1 MTVIAVCNHKG
12 GTGKTTSV
20 IHVAAALGLSGFRT
34 LVIDLDPQS
43 FLTRMLGVPEPP
55 EEQSSLMLFNHEVQ
69 LRDVPVQSMRNFD
82 VLPSSTSLTKAMR
95 RLNKPTDVLWAKEAI
110 EGGLEY
116 DVVLFD
122 TAAAV
127 TVFSLN
133 ALVASAHVLI
143 PVTPEYQP
151 VLGAEQT
158 FQTAQL
164 VRQRLNPDLSEP
176 CFLFT
181 QVDARKNSHRL
192 YRRYMRNKYG
202 DQIFRSIIRTSTALS
217 EMHSDGST
225 AFDHD
230 PYSRG
235 SRDYANATDEL
246 LSIMMPK
253 AVRSEAAATGSA
265 SGRDPGSPADNSEK
279 SQVAR
284 REYGDTSAGVAGRRS
299 EGAPSDAETARPAE
313 HENGNGAI
321 TGGSDGE
328 SDASE
333 GGHPRGSDGE
343 SRSDA
348 PLNGHMRNQGVHAF
362 WQPIREIGS

>member
-20 IHVAAALGLSGFRT
+20 IHIAAALGLSGFRT
-34 LVIDLDPQS
+34 LAIDLDPQS
-43 FLTRMLGVPEPP
+43 FLTRMLGVEEPA
-55 EEQSSLMLFNHEVQ
+55 EENSSLMLFNHEVS
-69 LRDVPVQSMRNFD
+69 LREVPVQSVRNFD

-95 RLNKPTDVLWAKEAI
+95 KLNKPTDVLWAKESI
-110 EGGLEY
+110 QEGLDY

-133 ALVASAHVLI
+133 ALVASRHVLI

-164 VRQRLNPDLSEP
+164 VRQRLNPDLHEP
-176 CFLFT
+176 FFLFT

-202 DQIFRSIIRTSTALS
+202 EQIYRSIIRTSTALS

-246 LSIMMPK
+246 LGIVNPDARHSVSPP
-253 AVRSEAAATGSA
+253 VRQGSSEVDENAGGPDDHDAQEQHDSHDSPEATG
-265 SGRDPGSPADNSEK
+265 GG
-279 SQVAR
+279 
-284 REYGDTSAGVAGRRS
+284 
-299 EGAPSDAETARPAE
+299 
-313 HENGNGAI
+313 H
-321 TGGSDGE
+321 GSDGDSK
-328 SDASE
+328 SDV
-333 GGHPRGSDGE
+333 
-343 SRSDA
+343 
-348 PLNGHMRNQGVHAF
+348 PLRGHMRGEGVHAF
-362 WQPIREIGS
+362 WQPIREFGS

>member
-43 FLTRMLGVPEPP
+43 FLTRMLGIPEPP
-55 EEQSSLMLFNHEVQ
+55 EERSSLMLFNHEVQ
-69 LRDVPVQSMRNFD
+69 LRDVPVQSMRNLD

-95 RLNKPTDVLWAKEAI
+95 GLNKPTDVLWAKEAI
-110 EGGLEY
+110 EGGLDY

-176 CFLFT
+176 HFLFT

-246 LSIMMPK
+246 LSTMMPD
-253 AVRSEAAATGSA
+253 AVRAASGENGSGADSEPEAA
-265 SGRDPGSPADNSEK
+265 DD
-279 SQVAR
+279 
-284 REYGDTSAGVAGRRS
+284 VAGESDTFAS
-299 EGAPSDAETARPAE
+299 E
-313 HENGNGAI
+313 HL
-321 TGGSDGE
+321 GGSDGE
-328 SDASE
+328 SQA
-333 GGHPRGSDGE
+333 
-343 SRSDA
+343 DA
-348 PLNGHMRNQGVHAF
+348 PLNGHMQGQGVHAF